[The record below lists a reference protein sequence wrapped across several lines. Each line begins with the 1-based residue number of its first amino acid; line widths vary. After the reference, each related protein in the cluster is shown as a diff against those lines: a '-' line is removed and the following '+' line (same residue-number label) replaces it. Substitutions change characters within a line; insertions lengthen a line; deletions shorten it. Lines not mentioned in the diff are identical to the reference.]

1 MSVIKIKLEIIWT
14 GGLHHLGGIPH
25 LPWVPS
31 SRPSVHRLKTRMAL
45 SLEMIRL
52 GRVMLCLL
60 LLTQLVFFCS
70 SSILFSILS
79 SHWIPARILLSLVYL
94 MSNLLMCASFFIPW
108 LIEKRHLYS
117 YSWFVY
123 TGMLIFNTNF
133 FLPMSKRVVHTE
145 QDNLFGP
152 KVLVKVLCIA
162 PFILLLFLNTAGEG
176 GTEFHGESGW
186 LFATMSAQIFDAI
199 DMIDNVLNGYG
210 NGTPTGLG
218 VGMIILAFGCLL
230 LAAWEFLELAHHSP
244 GSKNGAKVHRL
255 IVLILVSLATL
266 IIRAVV
272 YVDYGWRETTPIAK
286 NVIMICISVSELRR
300 CFGQTSL

>member
-1 MSVIKIKLEIIWT
+1 
-14 GGLHHLGGIPH
+14 
-25 LPWVPS
+25 
-31 SRPSVHRLKTRMAL
+31 MAL

-52 GRVMLCLL
+52 GRVMLFLL
-60 LLTQLVFFCS
+60 QLTQVVFFCS

-79 SHWIPARILLSLVYL
+79 SHWIPARILLCLLYL
-94 MSNLLMCASFFIPW
+94 MLNLLVCASLFLVW
-108 LIEKRHLYS
+108 LIGKRHLYS
-117 YSWFVY
+117 DSWFVY
-123 TGMLIFNTNF
+123 TGMLIFNTNLL
-133 FLPMSKRVVHTE
+133 LPMYQRVVHTE

-152 KVLVKVLCIA
+152 KVFVKVLCIA

-244 GSKNGAKVHRL
+244 GSENGAKVYRL
-255 IVLILVSLATL
+255 IVLILVSVATL

>member
-1 MSVIKIKLEIIWT
+1 
-14 GGLHHLGGIPH
+14 
-25 LPWVPS
+25 
-31 SRPSVHRLKTRMAL
+31 MAL

-123 TGMLIFNTNF
+123 TGMLIFNTHTSPHLN
-133 FLPMSKRVVHTE
+133 VHTE

-210 NGTPTGLG
+210 NGPPTGLG
-218 VGMIILAFGCLL
+218 VGMITLAFGCLL

-244 GSKNGAKVHRL
+244 GSENGAKVYRL

>member
-1 MSVIKIKLEIIWT
+1 MVT
-14 GGLHHLGGIPH
+14 
-25 LPWVPS
+25 
-31 SRPSVHRLKTRMAL
+31 
-45 SLEMIRL
+45 L
-52 GRVMLCLL
+52 GRFALILLLYLKLISICINVVSCIVLGHLTFTVGILLILLTVTLHIVGKISFGVAWTLGKRPYYSYTWFGYTCLL
-60 LLTQLVFFCS
+60 IVDIIVVLTPYLLVVDAEKD
-70 SSILFSILS
+70 
-79 SHWIPARILLSLVYL
+79 IP
-94 MSNLLMCASFFIPW
+94 FW
-108 LIEKRHLYS
+108 L
-117 YSWFVY
+117 
-123 TGMLIFNTNF
+123 TIF
-133 FLPMSKRVVHTE
+133 
-145 QDNLFGP
+145 
-152 KVLVKVLCIA
+152 VKVLYIT
-162 PFILLLFLNTAGEG
+162 PFTLLLFLNTAGEE

-218 VGMIILAFGCLL
+218 VGMITLAFGCLL

-244 GSKNGAKVHRL
+244 GSENGAKVYRL

>member
-52 GRVMLCLL
+52 GRVLLCLL
-60 LLTQLVFFCS
+60 LLTQFIFFCS
-70 SSILFSILS
+70 SNILFSILS
-79 SHWIPARILLSLVYL
+79 SHWIPVRILVSLLIL
-94 MSNLLMCASFFIPW
+94 MSSLLGFEILFLTW
-108 LIEKRHLYS
+108 LIGKRHIYSHIWFGYTSVLILNIMLLLPLY
-117 YSWFVY
+117 
-123 TGMLIFNTNF
+123 L
-133 FLPMSKRVVHTE
+133 LVVHTE

-152 KVLVKVLCIA
+152 KVFVKVLYIT
-162 PFILLLFLNTAGEG
+162 PFILLLFLNTAGEE
-176 GTEFHGESGW
+176 GTEFHGESRW
-186 LFATMSAQIFDAI
+186 LFATMSAQLFDAI
-199 DMIDNVLNGYG
+199 DMIDNGYG

>member
-1 MSVIKIKLEIIWT
+1 
-14 GGLHHLGGIPH
+14 
-25 LPWVPS
+25 
-31 SRPSVHRLKTRMAL
+31 MAL
-45 SLEMIRL
+45 SRGMIFL
-52 GRVMLCLL
+52 GRQVLL
-60 LLTQLVFFCS
+60 LLLVAQLLFFCCD
-70 SSILFSILS
+70 IFFSIS
-79 SHWIPARILLSLVYL
+79 AVPWIFLRILMIMSIFMLNFLGYVSFSVSWMTKERYDYPKVWLGYTTVL
-94 MSNLLMCASFFIPW
+94 MWNIMVVCA
-108 LIEKRHLYS
+108 LH
-117 YSWFVY
+117 
-123 TGMLIFNTNF
+123 MA
-133 FLPMSKRVVHTE
+133 VVDAE

-152 KVLVKVLCIA
+152 KVFVKVLCIA

-210 NGTPTGLG
+210 NGPPTGLG
-218 VGMIILAFGCLL
+218 VGMITLAFGCLL

-244 GSKNGAKVHRL
+244 GSENGAKVYRL

>member
-1 MSVIKIKLEIIWT
+1 
-14 GGLHHLGGIPH
+14 
-25 LPWVPS
+25 
-31 SRPSVHRLKTRMAL
+31 MAL

-52 GRVMLCLL
+52 GRVMLFLL
-60 LLTQLVFFCS
+60 QLTQVVFFGS

-79 SHWIPARILLSLVYL
+79 SHWIPVRILVSLLILMLSLL
-94 MSNLLMCASFFIPW
+94 GFASLFPTW
-108 LIEKRHLYS
+108 LIGKRHLYS
-117 YSWFVY
+117 YSWFGY
-123 TGMLIFNTNF
+123 TGVLIFNIMLL
-133 FLPMSKRVVHTE
+133 LPLYLLVVHTE

-152 KVLVKVLCIA
+152 KVFFKVLYIT
-162 PFILLLFLNTAGEG
+162 PFILLLFLNTAGEE
-176 GTEFHGESGW
+176 GTEFHGESRW

-218 VGMIILAFGCLL
+218 VGMITLAFGCLL

-244 GSKNGAKVHRL
+244 GSKNGAKVYRL

-272 YVDYGWRETTPIAK
+272 HVDYGWRETTPIVK
-286 NVIMICISVSELRR
+286 NVIMICISVSELRC

>member
-14 GGLHHLGGIPH
+14 GGLHHLGGLPH

-45 SLEMIRL
+45 SLGMIHL
-52 GRVMLCLL
+52 GRVLLCLL

-70 SSILFSILS
+70 TGMLFSILS
-79 SHWIPARILLSLVYL
+79 SFWISVRIAFS
-94 MSNLLMCASFFIPW
+94 LLMFMLCLFGFASIFLAW
-108 LIEKRHLYS
+108 LIETRQLYS
-117 YSWFVY
+117 YSWFGY
-123 TGMLIFNTNF
+123 TSVLILNIFSL
-133 FLPMSKRVVHTE
+133 LPLYLLVKHTE
-145 QDNLFGP
+145 RDTLFGP
-152 KVLVKVLCIA
+152 KVFVKVLCIA

-199 DMIDNVLNGYG
+199 DMIDNVLNGNG
-210 NGTPTGLG
+210 DGTPIGLE
-218 VGMIILAFGCLL
+218 VGMISLASGCLL

-244 GSKNGAKVHRL
+244 GSENGAKVYRL
-255 IVLILVSLATL
+255 IGLILVNLATL

-272 YVDYGWRETTPIAK
+272 YVDYGWRETTSIAK
-286 NVIMICISVSELRR
+286 NIIMICTSVPELLR
-300 CFGQTSL
+300 CIGQTSL

>member
-1 MSVIKIKLEIIWT
+1 
-14 GGLHHLGGIPH
+14 
-25 LPWVPS
+25 
-31 SRPSVHRLKTRMAL
+31 
-45 SLEMIRL
+45 MIRL

-244 GSKNGAKVHRL
+244 ESKNGARVYRP
-255 IVLILVSLATL
+255 IGLILVNLATL

-272 YVDYGWRETTPIAK
+272 YVDYGWRETTSIAK
-286 NVIMICISVSELRR
+286 NIIVICTSVSELRR
-300 CFGQTSL
+300 CIGKTSL